1 MPFTLIKLLVGA
13 LTDGG
18 DPDVGLQLTRPC
30 IYKITNKKNGKIY
43 VGSASRGLAQR
54 RSMHL
59 YHLRRGTHHSPIL
72 QQSFNKH
79 GERAFVFG
87 IIEYVDNQNNIIKR
101 EQYWIDTL
109 KPYYNIA
116 KKAGE
121 TRKTYRRRKT
131 RATIKRLIFG

>member
-1 MPFTLIKLLVGA
+1 MPFTLIRLLLGTG
-13 LTDGG
+13 LSE
-18 DPDVGLQLTRPC
+18 DPNMNLTRPC
-30 IYKITNKKNGKIY
+30 IYKIVNKKDERKIY

-79 GERAFVFG
+79 GEKSFIFG

-101 EQYWIDTL
+101 EQYWLDRL

-121 TRKTYRRRKT
+121 TRKTYKRRKT
-131 RATIKRLIFG
+131 KATIKRLLFG